1 MRLRLDAK
9 QKKSRLQAKQQQR
22 RWPQIISKRS
32 VLSLSLRQKSAASQ
46 CQQERWRSRPT
57 QFSCVAVNHHH
68 HPHKQLHNSNAKQVS
83 EWVSWAHS
91 VQLRIG
97 QQKSCCCCCG
107 WPLTFIRRLSDL
119 FLYSFVVVVV
129 VCLVEFVWSRSLFWW
144 SESLKL
150 KLNFSCTSNVTS
162 WREQQVLCFAF
173 VLPATAL
180 SV

>member
-9 QKKSRLQAKQQQR
+9 QKKSRLQAKQWR
-22 RWPQIISKRS
+22 RPQIISKRS
-32 VLSLSLRQKSAASQ
+32 VLSLRQKSAASQ
-46 CQQERWRSRPT
+46 CQQERWRSRRRRSRPT
-57 QFSCVAVNHHH
+57 QFSCGAVNHHH
-68 HPHKQLHNSNAKQVS
+68 HPHKQQHNSNAKQVS

-97 QQKSCCCCCG
+97 QQKSCCCG

-129 VCLVEFVWSRSLFWW
+129 VCLVEFVWSLFWW

-162 WREQQVLCFAF
+162 WRASLGLLCFCFASNSSHN
-173 VLPATAL
+173 V
-180 SV
+180 